1 MSETALTQQLAFVV
15 AHRKEDEATI
25 LAQAV
30 REGVHTLYLETLI
43 QAYLIGQVSREEVL
57 KELGPDQLEQVE
69 YQRNAL
75 ERDIA
80 WGLKRG

>member
-15 AHRKEDEATI
+15 AHRKEDEATV

-75 ERDIA
+75 ERDIT

>member
-1 MSETALTQQLAFVV
+1 MSKTALTQQLSYVV
-15 AHRKEDEATI
+15 AHRKEDEATV

>member
-1 MSETALTQQLAFVV
+1 MNETALTQQLAFVV
-15 AHRKEDEATI
+15 AHRKEDEATV

-43 QAYLIGQVSREEVL
+43 QAYLMGQVSREKVL
-57 KELGPDQLEQVE
+57 KELGPDQLEEIE

-75 ERDIA
+75 EQDIA
-80 WGLKRG
+80 WGLKNG